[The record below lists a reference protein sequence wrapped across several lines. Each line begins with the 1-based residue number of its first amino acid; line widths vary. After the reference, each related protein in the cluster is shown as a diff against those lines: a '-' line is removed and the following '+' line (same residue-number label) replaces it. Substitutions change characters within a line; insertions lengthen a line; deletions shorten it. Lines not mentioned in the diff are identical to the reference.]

1 MPARLFLD
9 TVDPWINWDWLS
21 THVPYV
27 WAALEQHMVLTVI
40 AVAAG
45 LIISLPLGVAGQR
58 SGAIRLPVVGSFGGF
73 YTITSLALLALLV
86 PFTGIAPTTPAASPV
101 HGDHVLS

>member
-9 TVDPWINWDWLS
+9 TVDPWINWEWLS

-27 WAALEQHMVLTVI
+27 WAALEQHIVLTVI

-45 LIISLPLGVAGQR
+45 LTISLRLGVAAQR
-58 SGAIRLPVVGSFGGF
+58 SEVIRLPVLGAFGGF
-73 YTITSLALLALLV
+73 YPIPSLALFALLV
-86 PFTGIAPTTPAASPV
+86 PFTGTTTTTTTDITLLRHNA
-101 HGDHVLS
+101 

>member
-27 WAALEQHMVLTVI
+27 WAALEQHIVLTVI

-45 LIISLPLGVAGQR
+45 LIISLPLGVAAQR
-58 SGAIRLPVVGSFGGF
+58 SGAIRLPVLGAFGGF
-73 YTITSLALLALLV
+73 YTIPRSLFSRCWCRSPASR
-86 PFTGIAPTTPAASPV
+86 PRPRPRSPSSDTTC
-101 HGDHVLS
+101 